1 MPICLEIVKEKE
13 LLITW
18 AQALSSMKVGASSF
32 EA

>member
-1 MPICLEIVKEKE
+1 MVQDIKEKE

-18 AQALSSMKVGASSF
+18 AQALSSMKAGASSF